1 MLPTDILRQEH
12 QVILSVLDAAEREA
26 QSIHAGAPVDTGRL
40 ERFVDF
46 IRAFADHCH
55 HAKEEDLLFVRMGQ
69 KGFPAEVGPIAVMLH
84 EHEVSRSLVTAV
96 ADNAT
101 AAASGD
107 ATARQTVAESL
118 ASYATLLRN
127 HIYKE
132 DNILYPMADQ
142 AFTEED
148 QSALAADFERVERE
162 EIGEGVHER
171 YEALARELADR

>member
-1 MLPTDILRQEH
+1 MRPTDILRQEH
-12 QVILSVLDAAEREA
+12 QVILTVLDAAEREA
-26 QSIHAGAPVDTGRL
+26 RAVMAGAPVDAGRL

-46 IRAFADHCH
+46 IRTFADHCH

-69 KGFPAEVGPIAVMLH
+69 RGFPAEVGPIAVMLH
-84 EHEVSRSLVTAV
+84 EHEVGRALVKAV

-107 ATARQTVAESL
+107 AAARQTVAESL
-118 ASYATLLRN
+118 SSYATLLRN

-142 AFTEED
+142 AFTDED
-148 QSALAADFERVERE
+148 QSVLAADFERVERE
-162 EIGEGVHER
+162 DIGEGVHER
-171 YEALARELADR
+171 YEALARELAGR